1 MSRGLHNIKGKD
13 AVKAFIK
20 FGGVERK
27 AKEIIS
33 ICRME

>member
-13 AVKAFIK
+13 AVKVFVK

-27 AKEIIS
+27 GKGDHINI
-33 ICRME
+33 